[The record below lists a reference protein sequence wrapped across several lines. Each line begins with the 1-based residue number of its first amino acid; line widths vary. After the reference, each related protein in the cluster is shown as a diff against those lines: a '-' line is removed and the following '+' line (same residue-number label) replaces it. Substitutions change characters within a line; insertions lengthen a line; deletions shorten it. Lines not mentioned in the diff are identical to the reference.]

1 MIWRRE
7 TIEGHPFHRADL
19 TRYGVRLALVVGPT
33 TDGRWQA
40 CCGGA
45 DRSTRE
51 IAEFGDY
58 LTTEPTAAAAMRVAA
73 GWAEG
78 V

>member
-7 TIEGHPFHRADL
+7 TIDGYPFHRAEL

-40 CCGGA
+40 KCGGA
-45 DRSTRE
+45 HRSTRDL
-51 IAEFGDY
+51 AEFGDY
-58 LTTEPTAAAAMRVAA
+58 LTTEPTAAAAKAVAV